1 MTIAELLALLISAQ
15 KLTGQ
20 SSYERRAPAPKAV
33 PALLAAKSEIT
44 RFLAENSES
53 AEAYRLLS
61 LAQECLL
68 NFRGARTSLE
78 RAMSLSAQRN
88 PKDLKHLALL
98 REYESKW
105 EALPLTPDELQ
116 NLGTY
121 LSAQLATHGC
131 DHTPRL
137 TKEWLAQFSPGKH
150 EQKLKALRNWGGY
163 CDCEVLANAA

>member
-1 MTIAELLALLISAQ
+1 
-15 KLTGQ
+15 
-20 SSYERRAPAPKAV
+20 
-33 PALLAAKSEIT
+33 
-44 RFLAENSES
+44 
-53 AEAYRLLS
+53 
-61 LAQECLL
+61 
-68 NFRGARTSLE
+68 
-78 RAMSLSAQRN
+78 
-88 PKDLKHLALL
+88 
-98 REYESKW
+98 
-105 EALPLTPDELQ
+105 LQ